1 MESPAQ
7 PKVEVVITPEG
18 VEVVRLYGTSWA
30 DEDAAVA
37 LFHRLSPFL
46 QQVRL
51 LLVGGAKRLDPKP
64 N

>member
-7 PKVEVVITPEG
+7 PKVEVVFTPEG
-18 VEVVRLYGTSWA
+18 VEVVRLYGVSWA

-37 LFHRLSPFL
+37 LFHTLSPFL